1 MLLVC
6 QKYYS
11 CTNTKSRKAKRQVLL
26 GYELYKHLA
35 ATVLGGLL
43 LLYLIVL
50 AQKKKFLKF
59 NFQDQISEVDISILA
74 TSSSKIVS

>member
-50 AQKKKFLKF
+50 AQKDAEIADKKLHK
-59 NFQDQISEVDISILA
+59 ILNRC
-74 TSSSKIVS
+74 

>member
-50 AQKKKFLKF
+50 AQKNAKIAEKKLQK
-59 NFQDQISEVDISILA
+59 ILNRH
-74 TSSSKIVS
+74 

>member
-50 AQKKKFLKF
+50 AQKNAEIAEKKLQK
-59 NFQDQISEVDISILA
+59 ILNRH
-74 TSSSKIVS
+74 